1 MINTIVW
8 NCRGF
13 GARKTKLHLKE
24 MIRVYKLGILAVME
38 TKVHSSQEI
47 GFLESLGFTYKLVVE
62 AMGFVGGLWLLWDSV
77 IVTIENIFMNTQMIT
92 VFVKENV
99 MPTWMLTVVYPSP
112 RATSQEELW
121 EYLEQLGCVVD
132 VPWVVVGDVNQV
144 LDSSDKSGGNQINW
158 TQATKLRKVI
168 DSCSLVDM
176 GFQGSRFTCTSGRQ
190 GGANIKELIDQ
201 AWCNMQG

>member
-1 MINTIVW
+1 MINMIVW

-13 GARKTKLHLKE
+13 RARKTKLHLKE
-24 MIRVYKLGILAVME
+24 MIRVYKPGILAVKE

-47 GFLESLGFTYKLVVE
+47 CFLESLGFTDKLVVE

-77 IVTIENIFMNTQMIT
+77 IVTIQNIFMNTQMIT

-99 MPTWMLTVVYPSP
+99 MPTWILTVVYPSP
-112 RATSQEELW
+112 RATNQEELW

-144 LDSSDKSGGNQINW
+144 LNSSDKSGGNQINW
-158 TQATKLRKVI
+158 R
-168 DSCSLVDM
+168 
-176 GFQGSRFTCTSGRQ
+176 
-190 GGANIKELIDQ
+190 
-201 AWCNMQG
+201 